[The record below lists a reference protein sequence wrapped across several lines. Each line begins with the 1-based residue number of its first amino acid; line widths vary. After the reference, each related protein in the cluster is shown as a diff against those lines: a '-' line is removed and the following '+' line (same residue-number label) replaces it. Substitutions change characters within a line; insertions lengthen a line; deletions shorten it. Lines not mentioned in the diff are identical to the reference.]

1 MKTQIKTSQKKTLN
15 TFNFIGLMVIFLL
28 GSPIINAQT
37 EKNVLIKQDINT
49 LTVKGVISDETGILP
64 GANIILKDTNIGT
77 ASDKNGAYIFP
88 RALKAGDI
96 LIVSYLGYTTQ
107 QLKVKNNTTTM
118 NVFLAIDALDI
129 IGDLATETVYKTKH
143 SE

>member
-15 TFNFIGLMVIFLL
+15 TLNFIGLMVIFLL

-37 EKNVLIKQDINT
+37 KKNVLIKQDVNT

-64 GANIILKDTNIGT
+64 GANIILQGTNIGT
-77 ASDKNGAYIFP
+77 ASDQNGAYVFP

-107 QLKVKNNTTTM
+107 QLKVKNNTTIM
-118 NVFLAIDALDI
+118 NVFLTIDALDM
-129 IGDLATETVYKTKH
+129 IGDLATETVYKSKR